1 MPTNADLVY
10 AMYDARPTN
19 YVFGGSRWD
28 MNNTDCSGMVDGA
41 FWKVFGISPYSLG
54 TWTGAIWNSPEL
66 ERIHFGTS
74 PNLPW
79 DIMQIGDVISTS
91 YTSPTFSTGEGSHVG
106 FYTGN
111 PDAPFVSHFAN
122 GGPYVTAVNGVYG
135 GREIYFGVQRYMP
148 GSDDMNKDEL
158 IATRDDGNIP
168 AWEAWSWAFTYAKD
182 AAEAAGGKSLLKKEI
197 STQASGNIPVWQ
209 AISWSYT
216 YTKQLAEKLD
226 AMQKKLDK
234 LQSGGGSVDYDKL
247 ANAVADKLAAR
258 MKD

>member
-41 FWKVFGISPYSLG
+41 FWKVFSISPYSLG

-91 YTSPTFSTGEGSHVG
+91 CTSPTFSTGEGSHVG
-106 FYTGN
+106 LYTGN
-111 PDAPFVSHFAN
+111 PDAPFLSHFAN

-148 GSDDMNKDEL
+148 GSEDDVSASDLWSYQNPSESIDAYQALMETHAAVTGGG
-158 IATRDDGNIP
+158 IS
-168 AWEAWSWAFTYAKD
+168 SWAYKNPSEKIDAYGVLMDMHKD
-182 AAEAAGGKSLLKKEI
+182 IDGLKAA
-197 STQASGNIPVWQ
+197 V
-209 AISWSYT
+209 
-216 YTKQLAEKLD
+216 
-226 AMQKKLDK
+226 DK
-234 LQSGGGSVDYDKL
+234 LQVGGASVDYDKL